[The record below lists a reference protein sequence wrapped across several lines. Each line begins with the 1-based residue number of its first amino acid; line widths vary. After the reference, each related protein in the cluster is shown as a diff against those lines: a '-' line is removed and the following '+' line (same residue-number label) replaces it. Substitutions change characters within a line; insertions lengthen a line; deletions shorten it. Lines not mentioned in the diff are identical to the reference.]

1 MIATPKATETDRTR
15 HTTKARITLV
25 VILVR
30 FMGSFLSVFNW
41 AKRYY
46 DTVRGKI
53 KKDIL
58 EFIVIEKSDRM
69 LT

>member
-1 MIATPKATETDRTR
+1 
-15 HTTKARITLV
+15 
-25 VILVR
+25 
-30 FMGSFLSVFNW
+30 MGSFLSVFNW

-53 KKDIL
+53 KKEIL

-69 LT
+69 LTKFNGSWKRFATIS